1 MSQVQGVLKLWG
13 RKNSSNVQKV
23 SWLLGELGL
32 DYEQVTVGGKYGG
45 LDTPQF
51 LALNPHGRI
60 PVLEHNGA
68 AIWESHTILRYLAAT
83 AATEHPEFWPASPA
97 ARATA
102 DGWLDWT
109 LALLQP
115 AFGEVF
121 IGFYR
126 TPPEQRNLTQVE
138 SALKRLNGHFQLLDQ
153 QLAQRPFIG
162 GDALSLADFGAG
174 TLLHRYFNIDVERPA
189 LPHLQD
195 LYQRLCQRP
204 AYAANVAVPFDE
216 LRG

>member
-1 MSQVQGVLKLWG
+1 MSQIQGLLKLWG

-32 DYEQVTVGGKYGG
+32 DYEEVTVGGKAGG

-60 PVLEHNGA
+60 PLLEHNGA

-83 AATEHPEFWPASPA
+83 ANQAPFWPASPA
-97 ARATA
+97 ARAVA

-109 LALLQP
+109 LASLQP
-115 AFGEVF
+115 AFAEVF

-126 TPPEQRNLTQVE
+126 TPPEQRNLAQLE
-138 SALKRLNGHFQLLDQ
+138 SSLKRLNGHFQLLDQ
-153 QLAQRPFIG
+153 QLAQRAFIG
-162 GDALSLADFGAG
+162 GDTLSLADFGAG
-174 TLLHRYFNIDVERPA
+174 TLLHRYFNIEIDRPA

-195 LYQRLCQRP
+195 LYQRLGQRP
-204 AYAANVAVPFDE
+204 AYAAHVAVAFDE